1 MQHLI
6 STSRIGLCDW
16 MVHATWLHGLF
27 RLRNSMIVY
36 YIGFV
41 LRSSS
46 LFEFV
51 FFYCRVVMVV
61 RFVRVVGLQGCQ
73 GCESC

>member
-6 STSRIGLCDW
+6 CTSRIGLCDW

-41 LRSSS
+41 LRSS
-46 LFEFV
+46 FV
-51 FFYCRVVMVV
+51 FFL
-61 RFVRVVGLQGCQ
+61 LQGCD
-73 GCESC
+73 GCEICEGCGIAGLSGL